1 MANLKDKL
9 AQKVEIINTDE
20 HPQNVIMLNPPE
32 NNQPVSVMPDFAIT
46 ITQAKE
52 RITLLQN
59 FVKEMMIPNVD
70 YGLIPGCQKPSL
82 YKSGAEKLC
91 DVYGFSK
98 QIEITNRVED
108 WEKALFSYEVK
119 VTLINKRTSLI
130 EAEGIGSCNSREKK
144 YKNQDGFTICNTIL
158 KMAKKRALID
168 AVLSATRSSGM
179 FTQDVEDLDFTVDKA
194 KQAPAVT
201 ISQVYALAKKSN
213 IPTDSIRNLLS
224 ERYKVTSST
233 ELSPPQV
240 QDLYEYLRKQL

>member
-20 HPQNVIMLNPPE
+20 QPQNVIMLNPAE

-46 ITQAKE
+46 ISQAKD

-98 QIEITNRVED
+98 QIEVTNRIED

-119 VTLINKRTSLI
+119 VTLINKI
-130 EAEGIGSCNSREKK
+130 
-144 YKNQDGFTICNTIL
+144 
-158 KMAKKRALID
+158 
-168 AVLSATRSSGM
+168 
-179 FTQDVEDLDFTVDKA
+179 
-194 KQAPAVT
+194 
-201 ISQVYALAKKSN
+201 
-213 IPTDSIRNLLS
+213 
-224 ERYKVTSST
+224 
-233 ELSPPQV
+233 
-240 QDLYEYLRKQL
+240 